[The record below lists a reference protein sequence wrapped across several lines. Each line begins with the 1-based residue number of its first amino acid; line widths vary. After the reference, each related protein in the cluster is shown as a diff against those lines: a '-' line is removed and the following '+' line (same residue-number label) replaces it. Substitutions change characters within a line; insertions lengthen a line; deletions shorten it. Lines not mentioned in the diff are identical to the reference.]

1 LSILPDFGRAVQ
13 WLLRPII
20 IAALII
26 VFRNA
31 GFSEIIPSNRRIAWS
46 REIVG
51 VPGGIP
57 NRTVIFA
64 DVTKK
69 PYNADN
75 KGLSDAAS
83 AIQNA
88 INACP
93 PNQVVYMPPGT
104 YRINSPIK
112 FGFRKGITLRG
123 AGTNTVL
130 VDRTAGGNGMI
141 NIGDDS
147 IWQGMGSGTP
157 ITDGLEKGST
167 KLTVASASGLRTG
180 MLVVINQA
188 NDPDLVWHPSE
199 YPHDNNRS
207 LQQVTRVTAVRGNT
221 VTVWPPTYWTW
232 NSALDP
238 RLYYFGAHNQAE
250 GDGCEDFDVDG
261 RNGKSLSAIFID
273 QGYACW
279 IKGVRSNV
287 FSNHFMAEQ
296 SLCLEI
302 RESVSWDA
310 PAHGP
315 NGSGIIFYS
324 RVSSSLV
331 EDNIIYRCFP
341 GVEINNGS
349 GGNVIAYN
357 FMEDNYTDSGL
368 MGVSFDCNH
377 GAHTCMELYEGNVGS
392 MFQSDGYYGSASHI
406 TLFRNRFHGTNPTL
420 TLNSKCVDLD
430 RWSQYFNVVGNVLGT
445 GGVSVLYDPVDS
457 FGHQTAVIYRLG
469 FPHMGNNS
477 WHDSRPPSTASD
489 ALDTRVR
496 STLIRHGNYDYVTKT
511 TVWDPNITDHT
522 SPASLYLTN
531 KPPWFGAL
539 PWPPIGPDR
548 TPMAG
553 IIPAQARFLDI
564 KNRSGSDVPA
574 QLKVSSQ

>member
-1 LSILPDFGRAVQ
+1 LNVFAKARRSAACLKNGILVVAPVVMLA
-13 WLLRPII
+13 
-20 IAALII
+20 
-26 VFRNA
+26 NA
-31 GFSEIIPSNRRIAWS
+31 GLSQIIPSDRRIAWS
-46 REIVG
+46 RHMVG

-57 NRTVIFA
+57 NRTIVFA
-64 DVTKK
+64 DVTKR
-69 PYNADN
+69 PYQADN
-75 KGLSDAAS
+75 RGSSDAS
-83 AIQNA
+83 IAIQDA

-93 PNQVVYMPPGT
+93 PNQVVYMPAGA
-104 YRINSPIK
+104 YRIDSPIK
-112 FGFRKGITLRG
+112 FGFRKNITLRG

-130 VDRTAGGNGMI
+130 INRTSGGNGMI
-141 NIGDDS
+141 NIGGDS
-147 IWQGMGSGTP
+147 IWHGMGSGTP
-157 ITDGLEKGST
+157 IIGGFEKGST
-167 KLTVASASGLRTG
+167 KLTVVSPSGLHTG

-188 NDPDLVWHPSE
+188 NDPDLVWHPSD

-207 LQQVTRVTAVRGNT
+207 LQQITRVTSVRGNV

-238 RLYYFGAHNQAE
+238 RLYFFGDHNQAE
-250 GDGCEDFDVDG
+250 WDGCEDFRVDG
-261 RNGKSLSAIFID
+261 SLGKSLASIFID

-279 IKGVRSNV
+279 IKGVRSDI
-287 FSNHFMAEQ
+287 SPDHFMAEA

-302 RESVSWDA
+302 TQSVAWDA

-341 GVEINNGS
+341 GIEINSGS

-406 TLFRNRFHGTNPTL
+406 TLFRNRFHGTNPAL

-430 RWSQYFNVVGNVLGT
+430 RWSLYFNVLGNVLGT
-445 GGVSVLYDPVDS
+445 AGVSVLYDPTDS
-457 FGHQTAVIYRLG
+457 FGQETAVIYRLG

-477 WHDSRPPSTASD
+477 FHDFRPPSTASD
-489 ALDTRVR
+489 ALDNRVR
-496 STLIRHGNYDYVTKT
+496 STLIRHGNYDYVTKET
-511 TVWDPNITDHT
+511 AWDSHISDHT
-522 SPASLYLTN
+522 LPASLYLSD
-531 KPPWFGAL
+531 KPPWFGDL
-539 PWPPIGPDR
+539 PWPAIGPDR

-553 IIPAQARFLDI
+553 TIPAQARFLEM
-564 KNRSGSDVPA
+564 KNKSKTDRPA
-574 QLKVSSQ
+574 QREFSQQ